1 MIHRRDEFRGAQATI
16 DKVHQLAKDGKINL
30 FTQYQMAS
38 VKGDKN
44 LESIDIKHD
53 NNEIKNLKTDYVL
66 GFFGLIMQL
75 GPIANWGLNIDKKTI
90 EVDTE
95 KFETNQ
101 KGIYAVGDICNYPG
115 KLKLIL
121 SGFHEGAL
129 AARACFKLARPNEK
143 YRFEFTTS
151 SKTIKERLGVKKVIE
166 LYSANTPNGKKIS
179 IMLEEIGYEYKVIN
193 IDLNKGDQFKPEFK
207 KISPFS
213 KIPVIIDQDNNKNI
227 FESGAIL
234 MYLAEQSG
242 KFYDTKDRLEI
253 NQWLMAQ
260 MGYVG
265 PMLGQH
271 HQFHHYNPGK
281 SQFGEERYFKISKR
295 IYEELDERLSK
306 SRFLA
311 GENYTIADIGTF
323 PWIARHEW
331 HDIGLKNYK
340 NLTRWYVEISER
352 EAVKKGFKF
361 MNKDEVPPKP

>member
-1 MIHRRDEFRGAQATI
+1 M
-16 DKVHQLAKDGKINL
+16 
-30 FTQYQMAS
+30 
-38 VKGDKN
+38 
-44 LESIDIKHD
+44 
-53 NNEIKNLKTDYVL
+53 
-66 GFFGLIMQL
+66 
-75 GPIANWGLNIDKKTI
+75 
-90 EVDTE
+90 
-95 KFETNQ
+95 
-101 KGIYAVGDICNYPG
+101 
-115 KLKLIL
+115 
-121 SGFHEGAL
+121 
-129 AARACFKLARPNEK
+129 
-143 YRFEFTTS
+143 
-151 SKTIKERLGVKKVIE
+151 IE

-179 IMLEEIGYEYKVIN
+179 IMLEEIGYEYKVVN

-213 KIPVIIDQDNNKNI
+213 KIPVIVDQDNKSI

-242 KFYDTKDRLEI
+242 KFYDVKDRLEI

-295 IYEELDERLSK
+295 IYEELDERLLR

-331 HDIGLKNYK
+331 HDIGLKNYE

-361 MNKDEVPPKP
+361 MNEDEVPPKP